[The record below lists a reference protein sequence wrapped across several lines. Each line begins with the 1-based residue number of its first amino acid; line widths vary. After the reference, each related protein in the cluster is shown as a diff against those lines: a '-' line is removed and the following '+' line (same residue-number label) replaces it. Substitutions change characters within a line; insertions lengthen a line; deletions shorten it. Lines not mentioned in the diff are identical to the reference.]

1 MKRLIYFVISLLL
14 LGCKS
19 NIDKIVSPEEY
30 QKLLSQSYML
40 KPDSLLT
47 TEDIVLKIKVE
58 DFLITNITFTD
69 NHLQFPV
76 TREDLESKEIP
87 TFYFDILQYQVYETN
102 AVVDKWIKEGSRTA
116 EDLHLYFS
124 PEEDKDFYWNVERP
138 RLISRLVESKIVTS
152 YKFFIPDDL
161 NNKQEIYETH
171 NAPKG
176 FVCGYIVSDQQGYPY
191 YSLFLVKGQN
201 NYNLVLQKQGQQK
214 EIEHIDSYK
223 AAKLIES
230 VESNISTAEIE
241 KQRADD
247 NKKPNGVEWGN
258 KVFALQPGKL
268 AECWIND
275 SKDIPDAAWLE
286 RYLFFNG
293 NKMTLLPGNH

>member
-1 MKRLIYFVISLLL
+1 MKRLIYIFIALLL

-19 NIDKIVSPEEY
+19 NSDKLVSQEEY

-47 TEDIVLKIKVE
+47 AEDIALKIKVM
-58 DFLITNITFTD
+58 DFFISNITIAD
-69 NHLQFPV
+69 NHQQFPV
-76 TREDLESKEIP
+76 TREDLESKGIP
-87 TFYFDILQYQVYETN
+87 SFYYDILQYQVYETN
-102 AVVDKWIKEGSRTA
+102 TGVDKWIKEGSIA
-116 EDLHLYFS
+116 VEDLDMEALLKQA
-124 PEEDKDFYWNVERP
+124 KDLYWNVERP
-138 RLISRLVESKIVTS
+138 QLISRLVESKIFTS
-152 YKFFIPDDL
+152 NKFFIPDDL
-161 NNKQEIYETH
+161 TNKQEAYETH

-176 FVCGYIVSDQQGYPY
+176 FVCGYIVSDPQGYPY
-191 YSLFLVKGQN
+191 YSLFLVKDQN
-201 NYNLVLQKQGQQK
+201 NYSLVLQKQGQQK